1 MTVEQKRLPS
11 IWLCILLSEVEA
23 LMGRRS
29 LIKLLRQ
36 ADLSDYID
44 HPPPADETPSI
55 TTNQYSRLL
64 ASTYDL
70 FGAQRARSIFQQS
83 GRLAAD
89 DSRKRSGP
97 RAALNGTALRF
108 RSGPKRI
115 EIVLDR
121 LVDQGTEI
129 YGVPHQ
135 AEEEDDAFYLEI
147 AQCPYCA
154 EIGRRSKL
162 RNDRIAKP
170 VCHMPVAMLDE
181 MVEWATGQRHLV
193 EEVACMAQGAAACR
207 FRIGK

>member
-1 MTVEQKRLPS
+1 
-11 IWLCILLSEVEA
+11 
-23 LMGRRS
+23 MGRRS

-36 ADLSDYID
+36 ADLVEFID
-44 HPPPADETPSI
+44 HPPAADDTPSI
-55 TTNQYSRLL
+55 TINQYSRLL

-70 FGAQRARSIFQQS
+70 FGAQRAHTIFLQS

-89 DSRKRSGP
+89 QSRKRSGP

-108 RSGPKRI
+108 RSGPKRMQ
-115 EIVLDR
+115 IVLDR
-121 LVDQGTEI
+121 LAEQGFEI

-135 AEEEDDAFYLEI
+135 VEEKDDAFYFEI

-154 EIGRRSKL
+154 EISRRSKL
-162 RNDRIAKP
+162 RSTQIRKP
-170 VCHMPVAMLDE
+170 VCHIPAAMLDE
-181 MVEWATGQRHLV
+181 MLEWATGQRHLV